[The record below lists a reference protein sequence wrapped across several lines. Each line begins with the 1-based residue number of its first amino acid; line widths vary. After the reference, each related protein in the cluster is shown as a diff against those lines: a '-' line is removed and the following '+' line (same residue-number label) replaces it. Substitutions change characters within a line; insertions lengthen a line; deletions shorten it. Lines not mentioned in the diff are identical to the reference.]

1 LGKTPAVKKEHS
13 YAKIRGPIEENMK
26 FQADRDTLTDAISF
40 VVRLISPRPQ
50 LPQLSGV
57 VIESDGKEVTFSVFD
72 YEVSAKATI
81 TANVEKPGKVLVQ
94 ARLLSDIVSKL
105 PSESVSI
112 DHSEARVQIVSGSS
126 KFSLS
131 AMSMSEYPTTPST
144 PAGSGMVD
152 GELFANAITQVSV
165 AASKE
170 EVTPVLTAVMISSNN
185 KELSLIATDRF
196 RVATRNIAWQGS
208 GNDREILIPARVVG
222 EIAKTFAHE
231 KEITIGF
238 ADGDKEMVGFSSGT
252 KTVTTSTI
260 KGKYPAVLSLFPG
273 DTPHF
278 AVVNTHDLTS
288 ATKRVGLVV
297 DRDKPLRF
305 RFSSSEVV
313 LESIGSDVADASE
326 QVACSLTG
334 EETTVSLKPQYL
346 IDALAGIDTEMV
358 SLGFTSNPNN
368 PNKPGPV
375 LITPVGS
382 SQHYKYLLQ
391 PNLLV
396 S

>member
-1 LGKTPAVKKEHS
+1 
-13 YAKIRGPIEENMK
+13 MK
-26 FQADRDTLTDAISF
+26 FQADRDILTDAISF
-40 VVRLISPRPQ
+40 VVRLVSPRPQ

-57 VIESDGKEVTFSVFD
+57 VIEANGKEVTFSVFD

-81 TANVEKPGKVLVQ
+81 SANVENSGKVLVQ
-94 ARLLSDIVSKL
+94 ARLLSDIISKL
-105 PSESVSI
+105 PSEAVSI
-112 DHSEARVQIVSGSS
+112 DHSESRVQIVSGSS

-131 AMSMSEYPTTPST
+131 AMSMTEYPATPAT
-144 PAGSGMVD
+144 PAGSGKVP
-152 GELFANAITQVSV
+152 GELFAEAINQVSV
-165 AASKE
+165 AASRE
-170 EVTPVLTAVMISSNN
+170 EVTPVLTAVMISANN

-196 RVATRNIAWQGS
+196 RVATRNISWQGS
-208 GNDREILIPARVVG
+208 GSDKEILVPARVVG

-231 KEITIGF
+231 KEISIGF
-238 ADGDKEMVGFSSGT
+238 AEGEKEMVGFSSGS
-252 KTVTTSTI
+252 KSVTTSTI
-260 KGKYPAVLSLFPG
+260 KGKYPAVLSLFPA

-278 AVVNTHDLTS
+278 AVANTQDLIN

-305 RFSSSEVV
+305 KFTSNDIV

-326 QVACSLTG
+326 QIGCSLTG
-334 EETTVSLKPQYL
+334 DENTVSLKPQYL
-346 IDALAGIDTEMV
+346 VDALSGIDTEMV

-375 LITPVGS
+375 LITPIGS

>member
-1 LGKTPAVKKEHS
+1 MGKTPAVKKEDS

-40 VVRLISPRPQ
+40 VVRLVSPRPQ

-81 TANVEKPGKVLVQ
+81 RANVENPGKVLVQ

-105 PSESVSI
+105 PSETVSI
-112 DHSEARVQIVSGSS
+112 DHSDSRVQIVSGSS

-131 AMSMSEYPTTPST
+131 AMSMSEYPNTPST
-144 PAGSGMVD
+144 PSGSGKVD

-222 EIAKTFAHE
+222 EIAKTFSHE

-305 RFSSSEVV
+305 KFSSSDVV

>member
-1 LGKTPAVKKEHS
+1 
-13 YAKIRGPIEENMK
+13 MK
-26 FQADRDTLTDAISF
+26 FQADRDILTDAISF
-40 VVRLISPRPQ
+40 VVRLVSPRPQ

-57 VIESDGKEVTFSVFD
+57 VIEANGKEVTFSVFD

-94 ARLLSDIVSKL
+94 AKLLSDIVSKL
-105 PSESVSI
+105 PSEAVSI
-112 DHSEARVQIVSGSS
+112 DHSESRVQIMSGSS

-131 AMSMSEYPTTPST
+131 AMSMSEYPATPLT
-144 PAGSGMVD
+144 PAGSGKVD
-152 GELFANAITQVSV
+152 GTLFADATNQVSV
-165 AASKE
+165 AASRE
-170 EVTPVLTAVMISSNN
+170 EVTPVLTAVMISSNS

-196 RVATRNIAWQGS
+196 RVATRTIAWQGNGS
-208 GNDREILIPARVVG
+208 DREILIPARVVG

-231 KEITIGF
+231 KEITIGI
-238 ADGDKEMVGFSSGT
+238 ADGDKEMVGFSSGS
-252 KTVTTSTI
+252 KSVTTSTI
-260 KGKYPAVLSLFPG
+260 KGKYPAVLSLFPA

-278 AVVNTHDLTS
+278 AVANTQDLVN

-305 RFSSSEVV
+305 RFSSNEVT
-313 LESIGSDVADASE
+313 LESIGSDVADATE

-346 IDALAGIDTEMV
+346 LDALAGIDTEMV

-382 SQHYKYLLQ
+382 AQHYKYLLQ